1 MPIEYILQAINQPLL
16 DEATGPRPRDMPEQ
30 WKDRPSYKRKL
41 AQKLLRQAADLA
53 VASTHDDDDQR
64 RQQVG
69 RLQSEAAVVI
79 AERNKQ
85 LRDLDRAA
93 WRPATQYTQS
103 AWGAAPGEPLPLFA
117 RAIRR
122 TMLELGVPR
131 ELADR
136 MVDPGEPEEGK
147 GKGKGVK
154 GKGGKK

>member
-1 MPIEYILQAINQPLL
+1 
-16 DEATGPRPRDMPEQ
+16 MPEQ

-64 RQQVG
+64 REVE
-69 RLQSEAAVVI
+69 RLKAEAAMLLE
-79 AERNKQ
+79 ERRSQ
-85 LRDLDRAA
+85 LQDLDRAA
-93 WRPATQYTQS
+93 WRPPTRYTQS

-122 TMLELGVPR
+122 TMLELGVAR
-131 ELADR
+131 EKADR
-136 MVDPGEPEEGK
+136 MVDPGEPEQGK

>member
-1 MPIEYILQAINQPLL
+1 
-16 DEATGPRPRDMPEQ
+16 MPEPMRQ
-30 WKDRPSYKRKL
+30 RPSYKKRR
-41 AQKLLRQAADLA
+41 AQWLLHQAAGIA
-53 VASTHDDDDQR
+53 VASTHDDDDRR

-85 LRDLDRAA
+85 LSDLDRAA
-93 WRPATQYTQS
+93 WRPPTQYTQS
-103 AWGAAPGEPLPLFA
+103 AFGAAPGEPLPLFA

-122 TMLELGVPR
+122 TMLELGVAR

-147 GKGKGVK
+147 GKGVK

>member
-1 MPIEYILQAINQPLL
+1 
-16 DEATGPRPRDMPEQ
+16 MPEPMRE
-30 WKDRPSYKRKL
+30 RPSYKKRR
-41 AQKLLRQAADLA
+41 AQWLLHQAAGIA
-53 VASTHDDDDQR
+53 VASTHDDDDR
-64 RQQVG
+64 RREVE
-69 RLQSEAAVVI
+69 RLKTEAALLL
-79 AERNKQ
+79 AERMSQ
-85 LRDLDRAA
+85 LQDLDRAA
-93 WRPATQYTQS
+93 WRPPTRFTQS

-122 TMLELGVPR
+122 TMLELGVAR

>member
-1 MPIEYILQAINQPLL
+1 
-16 DEATGPRPRDMPEQ
+16 MPEPMRQ
-30 WKDRPSYKRKL
+30 RPSYKKKR
-41 AQKLLRQAADLA
+41 AQWLLHKAAGMLA
-53 VASTHDDDDQR
+53 VASTHSDDDQMR
-64 RQQVG
+64 EVE
-69 RLQSEAAVVI
+69 RLKAEALQLLD
-79 AERNKQ
+79 ERLTQ
-85 LRDLDRAA
+85 LHDLDRAA
-93 WRPATQYTQS
+93 WRPPTRYTES

-122 TMLELGVPR
+122 TMLELGVAR

>member
-1 MPIEYILQAINQPLL
+1 
-16 DEATGPRPRDMPEQ
+16 MPEP

-53 VASTHDDDDQR
+53 VASTHDDDDR
-64 RQQVG
+64 RREVE
-69 RLQSEAAVVI
+69 RLKTEAELLL
-79 AERNKQ
+79 AERMSQ
-85 LRDLDRAA
+85 LQDLDRAA
-93 WRPATQYTQS
+93 WRPPTRYTQS

-122 TMLELGVPR
+122 TMLELGVAR

-136 MVDPGEPEEGK
+136 MVDPGAPEQGK

>member
-1 MPIEYILQAINQPLL
+1 
-16 DEATGPRPRDMPEQ
+16 MPEH

-53 VASTHDDDDQR
+53 VASTHDDDER
-64 RQQVG
+64 RREQVR
-69 RLQSEAAVVI
+69 RLQSEAKVLI
-79 AERNKQ
+79 AERNAQ

-93 WRPATQYTQS
+93 WRPPTQYTQS
-103 AWGAAPGEPLPLFA
+103 AWGAAPGEPLPLFP

-136 MVDPGEPEEGK
+136 MVDPGEPEQGK

-154 GKGGKK
+154 GGNK

>member
-1 MPIEYILQAINQPLL
+1 
-16 DEATGPRPRDMPEQ
+16 MPEPM
-30 WKDRPSYKRKL
+30 KERPSYKRRL

-69 RLQSEAAVVI
+69 LLRSEAAVVI

-85 LRDLDRAA
+85 LSDLDRAA
-93 WRPATQYTQS
+93 WRPPTRHTQS
-103 AWGAAPGEPLPLFA
+103 AWGAAPGEPLPLFP

-122 TMLELGVPR
+122 TMLELGVVP

-136 MVDPGEPEEGK
+136 MVDPGEPEQGK

>member
-1 MPIEYILQAINQPLL
+1 
-16 DEATGPRPRDMPEQ
+16 MPEQ

-85 LRDLDRAA
+85 LSDLDRAG
-93 WRPATQYTQS
+93 WRPPTQYTQS

-122 TMLELGVPR
+122 AMLELGVAR

-136 MVDPGEPEEGK
+136 MVDPGEPEQGK

>member
-1 MPIEYILQAINQPLL
+1 
-16 DEATGPRPRDMPEQ
+16 MPEPM
-30 WKDRPSYKRKL
+30 KERPSYKRKL

-53 VASTHDDDDQR
+53 VASTHDDDDR
-64 RQQVG
+64 RREVE
-69 RLQSEAAVVI
+69 RLKAEAAMLLE
-79 AERNKQ
+79 ERRSQ
-85 LRDLDRAA
+85 LQDLDRAA
-93 WRPATQYTQS
+93 WRPPTRYTQS

-122 TMLELGVPR
+122 TMLELGVAR

>member
-1 MPIEYILQAINQPLL
+1 M
-16 DEATGPRPRDMPEQ
+16 M
-30 WKDRPSYKRKL
+30 
-41 AQKLLRQAADLA
+41 A
-53 VASTHDDDDQR
+53 VASTHSDDDR
-64 RQQVG
+64 IREVE
-69 RLQSEAAVVI
+69 RLKTEAMQLLD
-79 AERNKQ
+79 ERLTQ
-85 LRDLDRAA
+85 LHDLDRAA
-93 WRPATQYTQS
+93 WRPPTRFTES

-136 MVDPGEPEEGK
+136 MIDPGEPEQGK